1 MLKSKQPS
9 RSGSS
14 LETVEPHPYKG
25 AKNFFLKFKR
35 NSSRISLLQVSVSN
49 IARENSLREG
59 KVLESSNY

>member
-9 RSGSS
+9 RSDSS

-25 AKNFFLKFKR
+25 ATNFFLKFKR

-49 IARENSLREG
+49 IARENSLRER